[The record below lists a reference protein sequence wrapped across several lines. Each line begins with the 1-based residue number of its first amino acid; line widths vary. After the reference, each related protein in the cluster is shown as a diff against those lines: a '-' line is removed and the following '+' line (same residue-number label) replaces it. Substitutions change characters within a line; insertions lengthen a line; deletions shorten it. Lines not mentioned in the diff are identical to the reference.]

1 MLGNSVPGTIVR
13 SAKWDLEVNDERF
26 SLPFFR
32 AVRNENSEQG
42 KKLQKEVTLEDVRCK
57 DHQCSEAACRL
68 SSPKVQEI
76 MKSVER
82 VIIPLSPEK
91 YMYSE
96 DNLEPVVG
104 TIKAS
109 IQLSV

>member
-1 MLGNSVPGTIVR
+1 M
-13 SAKWDLEVNDERF
+13 
-26 SLPFFR
+26 PFFH

-42 KKLQKEVTLEDVRCK
+42 KKLRKEVTLEGVRSNR
-57 DHQCSEAACRL
+57 DRQCSEAARRL
-68 SSPKVQEI
+68 SSLKVQEI

-96 DNLEPVVG
+96 DNLEPVEG
-104 TIKAS
+104 TIKTP